1 MYVSFYKKILSHNSR
16 HFGLLWKKNY
26 LCTKAIF
33 LILNAGLFLLF
44 FGGCMVYKDVSWWPN
59 TSLCTYYALKQHPG
73 AKKKQPTYKHF
84 FLVKSPPKKLRRGL
98 WAPYPYSQFIS
109 KVDEFQIRLSTI
121 MDYNIVFHMCIE
133 VLWAGFFD
141 HRITLFHP
149 VFCQIMCYYIIW
161 SSM

>member
-1 MYVSFYKKILSHNSR
+1 MRGSSCCFLGVVWYIRMLVDGQILHCVHIMHWN
-16 HFGLLWKKNY
+16 
-26 LCTKAIF
+26 
-33 LILNAGLFLLF
+33 
-44 FGGCMVYKDVSWWPN
+44 N
-59 TSLCTYYALKQHPG
+59 TPEQ
-73 AKKKQPTYKHF
+73 KKKQPTYKHF
-84 FLVKSPPKKLRRGL
+84 FFCKISQKKLRRGL

-141 HRITLFHP
+141 HRITHFHP
-149 VFCQIMCYYIIW
+149 VFCQIMCYYIIG